1 MRLLHKHSTVLVV
14 CLALSS
20 ATTSTASSI
29 AAESLDW
36 AYPVTPP
43 PKPADNTTMRRLPD
57 STKEYTQAQIND
69 LHNPPD
75 WYPSMHPP
83 MPQVVAHGG
92 PKPAGFACAACHLP
106 SGDGHPESSGLAGL
120 PAAYIVQQM
129 EAFKRGDR
137 TGVRAGV
144 MVAIAKALPASDV
157 KAAAD
162 YFSSLRPTVGFN
174 KIIESGTVPV
184 SYVGAG
190 GMRFSQGGDAREPI
204 GQRIIVLP
212 KDAAR
217 AAAKDPRS
225 GFFDYVP
232 IGSIAKGKAL
242 ATGGDSKSPACAT
255 CHGLNLKGLGEVP
268 GIGGRTATY
277 IFRQLSDIKRGSRKG
292 ATVALME
299 PVVAS
304 LSEDDMISLAAYLE
318 SQDP

>member
-1 MRLLHKHSTVLVV
+1 MSLNHKRAMALLV
-14 CLALSS
+14 CLASS
-20 ATTSTASSI
+20 LTTWNASSI

-36 AYPVTPP
+36 AYPLTPP
-43 PKPADNTTMRRLPD
+43 FKPADNTTMRRLPG
-57 STKEYTQAQIND
+57 STKEYTQARINN

-75 WYPSMHPP
+75 WYPNMHPP
-83 MPQVVAHGG
+83 MPRVVAHGV

-144 MVAIAKALPASDV
+144 MVAIAKALPEPDV

-162 YFSSLRPTVGFN
+162 YFSALRPTVGFN
-174 KIIESGTVPV
+174 KVIESDTVPV
-184 SYVGAG
+184 SFVGAG
-190 GMRFSQGGDAREPI
+190 GMRLSKGGNAREPI

-217 AAAKDPRS
+217 ATAKDPKS
-225 GFFDYVP
+225 GFIDYAP

-242 ATGGDSKSPACAT
+242 ATVGDGKSPVCAS
-255 CHGLNLKGLGEVP
+255 CHGPNLKGLGEVP
-268 GIGGRTATY
+268 GIVGRTATY
-277 IFRQLSDIKRGSRKG
+277 EFRQLNDMKRGKRKG
-292 ATVALME
+292 ATVELMK
-299 PVVAS
+299 PVVANF
-304 LSEDDMISLAAYLE
+304 SEDDMISLAAYLE
-318 SQDP
+318 SQSP